1 MSIISNRKGWIQEQ
15 IGTHCIVGDGA
26 HAKIKRQNS
35 GVKYLTSKNFKNG
48 RLDLS
53 KLDYISEESYQ
64 KYFKEDSK
72 ALTKPQPND
81 VLFSIIGTIGEP
93 YLVQNG
99 DKYGLSSSVSIIRTS
114 KLKIYPNYLYYWIR
128 GQIFQDA
135 LYGIKG
141 GVAQSYVSLEMI
153 KSLPLYY
160 PSLSTQHKIAS
171 ILSAYDDLIE
181 NNTRRIKILE
191 SMAQTIYQ
199 EWFVKFRFPGHKQVK
214 MVESDL
220 GLIPEGWEVKNL
232 KDVCNL
238 VMGQSPK
245 SEFYNETGEGLPFHQ
260 GVSNFGA
267 RFPTDK
273 IYCTVLNRIAEAGD
287 ILFSVRAPVG
297 RINIANKKIII
308 GRGLCGIRSNTDN
321 QSFIFQQL
329 KEKFSEEDLM
339 GGGTIFKS
347 VTKKDMQ
354 EIKLI
359 IPSTD
364 ILQKF
369 ESIVNP
375 VFRNLELLI
384 SKNDN
389 LRKTRDLLLPKL
401 ISGQIDVEN
410 LDIDTGEIAA

>member
-1 MSIISNRKGWIQEQ
+1 MNNKSLKTIRIKDLGLIITGN
-15 IGTHCIVGDGA
+15 TPP
-26 HAKIKRQNS
+26 
-35 GVKYLTSKNFKNG
+35 TSKRYYYGDLYPLIKPTDMQKDGRFIGDTEEKLSEKGYELFK
-48 RLDLS
+48 
-53 KLDYISEESYQ
+53 
-64 KYFKEDSK
+64 
-72 ALTKPQPND
+72 TKILPKNITC
-81 VLFSIIGTIGEP
+81 VVTIGTIGKLCLTKEP
-93 YLVQNG
+93 SFCNQAVN
-99 DKYGLSSSVSIIRTS
+99 SIILD
-114 KLKIYPNYLYYWIR
+114 KNKY
-128 GQIFQDA
+128 DA
-135 LYGIKG
+135 LYVFYLMKTTIPQVKFLSSGTASGRENVSKSAFENIK
-141 GVAQSYVSLEMI
+141 I
-153 KSLPLYY
+153 KVLPL
-160 PSLSTQHKIAS
+160 PIQNKISS

-191 SMAQTIYQ
+191 SMAQTLYQ
-199 EWFVKFRFPGHKQVK
+199 EWFVKFCFPGHKKVK
-214 MVESDL
+214 MVESEL
-220 GLIPEGWEVKNL
+220 GLIPEGWEFKAL

-245 SEFYNETGEGLPFHQ
+245 SEFYNEEAEGLPFHQ

-308 GRGLCGIRSNTDN
+308 GRGLCGIRSNTGN

-375 VFRNLELLI
+375 IFRNLELLI
-384 SKNDN
+384 SKNNN